1 VTEEWRWVRTGFNDA
16 FTNMAI
22 DEMILI
28 SRISGAVPNTIRFY
42 RWNPSAVSLGFSQEV
57 EKEVELE
64 ACKRLGVDLVR
75 RQTGGGA
82 VYHDSR
88 GELTYSIVA
97 SFDAIPSDVIASY
110 RYLCDGI
117 VLACQH
123 LGLNAKMSF
132 NDRARQ
138 CPNVMVN
145 GRKIS
150 GSAQT
155 RRRNTLLQHGTILV
169 DSNLETMTKVLKMGR
184 PTADMSLE
192 KLQFKVTTLTGILGR
207 PVSFEE
213 VEDSLRL
220 GFEKTLNVRLSEQA
234 LSSLELRQ
242 ASELRLRKY
251 ATCEWNFRRQ
261 IGERRAEAGLVY
273 S

>member
-22 DEMILI
+22 DETILI

-42 RWNPSAVSLGFSQEV
+42 RWTPSAVSLGFSQKV

-64 ACKRLGVDLVR
+64 ACKRLSVDLVR

-82 VYHDSR
+82 VYHDSD

-97 SFDAIPSDVIASY
+97 SFDALPSDVIASY

-117 VLACQH
+117 VVACQH
-123 LGLNAKMSF
+123 LGLNAQMSF

-155 RRRNTLLQHGTILV
+155 RRRNALLQHGTILV

-192 KLQFKVTTLTGILGR
+192 KLQSKVTTLTRILGR

-213 VEDSLRL
+213 VEDSLRF
-220 GFEKTLNVRLSEQA
+220 GFEKILNVRLSEQA

-261 IGERRAEAGLVY
+261 IGERRAEAGLIY

>member
-22 DEMILI
+22 DETILI
-28 SRISGAVPNTIRFY
+28 SRVGGAVPNTIRFY
-42 RWNPSAVSLGFSQEV
+42 RWNPSAVSLGFSQQIDR
-57 EKEVELE
+57 EVELE
-64 ACKRLGVDLVR
+64 ACKKLGVDVVR

-82 VYHDSR
+82 VYHDSN

-97 SFDAIPSDVIASY
+97 SFDAISSDVISSY
-110 RYLCDGI
+110 RYLCGGI
-117 VLACQH
+117 VIACKH
-123 LGLNAKMSF
+123 LGLNAQMSF

-138 CPNVMVN
+138 CPNVTVN
-145 GRKIS
+145 GKKIS
-150 GSAQT
+150 GSAQI
-155 RRRNTLLQHGTILV
+155 RRRSALLQHGTMLV
-169 DSNLETMTKVLKMGR
+169 DSNLETMTRVLKMGR
-184 PTADMSLE
+184 PTADMSLK
-192 KLQFKVTTLTGILGR
+192 KLQSKVTTLTRILGR

-220 GFEKTLNVRLSEQA
+220 GFEKSLNVKLSEQA

-251 ATCEWNFRRQ
+251 STYEWNFRR
-261 IGERRAEAGLVY
+261 
-273 S
+273 